1 MRSLVVFALAWVAAA
16 SFGQEE
22 FSGNPVIQVGRTFGT
37 GGFDASKTL
46 QSGPSEFKKG
56 RSTGA
61 AAKVIG
67 ALELDQETETTM
79 LEGVAELQKNFEAA
93 AAEAGQKPDVA
104 AAFGFFLQITLTIS
118 KGAELNAAHVDASL
132 PQLKAFFNKPAVQQA
147 TDAQKQE
154 AYEFYIASASVP
166 LLLALAAG
174 ENDQVAAGI
183 QRFAGGLVL
192 GVTGAETDAIS
203 YSARGLGVKAV
214 APPTMASSGT
224 RPAGGTQMGS
234 GQFRYSLP
242 AGYRQE
248 GGWISKIVN
257 AETRGD
263 RVGAMFRVLTPI
275 PAQGNMDSVL
285 NQLWGQVIPDGIQPR
300 QVMFRR
306 YVAGGAYSQFLFGR
320 GPEGE
325 NTWDTYFTLFLI
337 DLGGTWQPVVMAQV
351 FLPDPTFMMGAS
363 MSAHY
368 AQFQNGPIAAEFIDT
383 WQAPGAP
390 KRPLVTREEMT
401 GLFKGGSTATQH
413 WASAITGQYAGMTFS
428 AASIDYNFRANGTFD
443 YKFVGASGAVGAM
456 TVTNDAD
463 SGSWS
468 IEGDILTINGA
479 KWDRSFRVW
488 GFTRYGDGRRAVMLN
503 ANLKQAVFGTLA
515 DSVEPYFAE

>member
-67 ALELDQETETTM
+67 ALEVDQETENTM

-118 KGAELNAAHVDASL
+118 KGTELNAAHVDASL

-174 ENDQVAAGI
+174 DNEQVADGI

-192 GVTGAETDAIS
+192 GMTGAEAGAIS
-203 YSARGLGVKAV
+203 YSARGLAVKAV
-214 APPTMASSGT
+214 AAPTMASTGA
-224 RPAGGTQMGS
+224 RPAGGPQLGT
-234 GQFRYSLP
+234 GQFKYSLP
-242 AGYRQE
+242 AGYREE
-248 GGWISKIVN
+248 GGWISKVVA
-257 AETRGD
+257 AETQGD
-263 RVGAMFRVLTPI
+263 KVGAYFRVLAPI
-275 PAQGNMDSVL
+275 PAQGSMDDAL
-285 NQLWGQVIPDGIQPR
+285 FQLWGQVIPDGIKPR
-300 QVMFRR
+300 EVVFRR
-306 YVAGGAYSQFLFGR
+306 YVAGGAYSQFLFGN
-320 GPEGE
+320 GPERG

-337 DLGGTWQPVVMAQV
+337 DLGGSWQPVVMAQG
-351 FLPDPTFMMGAS
+351 FIPDPTFMMGAS
-363 MSAHY
+363 MTAHY
-368 AQFQNGPIAAEFIDT
+368 AQFQNGPIAAEFVDT
-383 WQAPGAP
+383 WQAAGAP
-390 KRPLVTREEMT
+390 KRALVTKEEVT
-401 GLFKGGSTATQH
+401 GLFKGGAGATQH
-413 WASAITGQYAGMTFS
+413 WANAITGQYAGMTFS
-428 AASIDYNFRANGTFD
+428 TYAIDYNIKGNGTFD

-456 TVTNDAD
+456 RVTNDTD
-463 SGSWS
+463 SGNWS
-468 IEGDILTINGA
+468 IEGDLLTLRGA
-479 KWDRSFRVW
+479 KYQRTFRVW
-488 GFTRYGDGRRAVMLN
+488 GFTRYPDGRRVLLLN
-503 ANLKQAVFGTLA
+503 ENLKHGVFGTLSSGA
-515 DSVEPYFAE
+515 EPYFSQ

>member
-1 MRSLVVFALAWVAAA
+1 
-16 SFGQEE
+16 
-22 FSGNPVIQVGRTFGT
+22 
-37 GGFDASKTL
+37 
-46 QSGPSEFKKG
+46 
-56 RSTGA
+56 
-61 AAKVIG
+61 
-67 ALELDQETETTM
+67 
-79 LEGVAELQKNFEAA
+79 
-93 AAEAGQKPDVA
+93 
-104 AAFGFFLQITLTIS
+104 
-118 KGAELNAAHVDASL
+118 
-132 PQLKAFFNKPAVQQA
+132 
-147 TDAQKQE
+147 
-154 AYEFYIASASVP
+154 
-166 LLLALAAG
+166 
-174 ENDQVAAGI
+174 
-183 QRFAGGLVL
+183 
-192 GVTGAETDAIS
+192 
-203 YSARGLGVKAV
+203 
-214 APPTMASSGT
+214 
-224 RPAGGTQMGS
+224 
-234 GQFRYSLP
+234 LP

-275 PAQGNMDSVL
+275 PAQGNMDSAL

-368 AQFQNGPIAAEFIDT
+368 AQFQNGPIAAEFIDS

-390 KRPLVTREEMT
+390 KRPLVTLEEMT